1 MSVESLARNE
11 MKQRVRFSSTRRR
24 YTDPPNSICLA
35 ADDPNFAM
43 ISDETYAE
51 FYWDGA
57 KKWRARCARAPP
69 GIWMTS
75 SVTLWRVRIIPRL
88 YFEAPSSRM

>member
-1 MSVESLARNE
+1 MSVERLARNE

-43 ISDETYAE
+43 ISDETYSE

-57 KKWRARCARAPP
+57 KKWRARWDSNPYGFRTLVCSFTRAKSILP
-69 GIWMTS
+69 
-75 SVTLWRVRIIPRL
+75 
-88 YFEAPSSRM
+88 

>member
-43 ISDETYAE
+43 ISDETYSE
-51 FYWDGA
+51 FYWDVS
-57 KKWRARCARAPP
+57 KKCWAR
-69 GIWMTS
+69 WVMLS
-75 SVTLWRVRIIPRL
+75 IPSGFCL
-88 YFEAPSSRM
+88 FEPSAHK